1 MNKFIDNVM
10 NFINENTTLLIIIC
24 VFLIFVLIAYL
35 IDNSIK
41 TKKLAKMQNNILS
54 EEENTVVSGTVI
66 PKETVVEPKIETE
79 EIPKPLET
87 VEEPVTPVVET
98 PVEPAP
104 VDLSTV
110 MPEVK
115 EEVIPIEPEV
125 PAVDEMEKTDKIDV
139 ITENDMYE
147 PVEGTSNE
155 LVVDPAINDILLKD
169 FTKNDTIKE
178 IEKIDEEEKEDISL
192 NPINNISRIEP
203 IEEEKVTLPTPEVTF
218 EPELPKVTFEPVL
231 PKEEEKKSPY
241 KNDKKLSDIFKK
253 KDSKEEDLLNTM
265 SLENE
270 LDRIL
275 SKLNSDTDSNESK
288 DSTLD
293 ETMDFSNMF

>member
-1 MNKFIDNVM
+1 MSKFIDNVM

-41 TKKLAKMQNNILS
+41 TKKLAKMQNNLLN

-66 PKETVVEPKIETE
+66 PNETVVEPKIETE
-79 EIPKPLET
+79 EIPKPIET
-87 VEEPVTPVVET
+87 VEETVTPVVDT
-98 PVEPAP
+98 PVQTIEPTP
-104 VDLSTV
+104 VDLSNV
-110 MPEVK
+110 LPEVK
-115 EEVIPIEPEV
+115 EEVTPIAAPVE
-125 PAVDEMEKTDKIDV
+125 EKLEDTGKIDV

-147 PVEGTSNE
+147 PALETSNE

-169 FTKNDTIKE
+169 FTKNDTIRE
-178 IEKIDEEEKEDISL
+178 IDTVEEENTEINL
-192 NPINNISRIEP
+192 NPVNDIPKIEP
-203 IEEEKVTLPTPEVTF
+203 VEVEDKIAVSTPEVTF
-218 EPELPKVTFEPVL
+218 EPELPKV
-231 PKEEEKKSPY
+231 EEKKSPY

-253 KDSKEEDLLNTM
+253 KSNKEEDLLNTM

-275 SKLNSDTDSNESK
+275 SKLNSDTGSNESK